1 MTQSTTVPR
10 PKGPYATTYRAG
22 DVLYLSGQGSID
34 PATGDVLLGDIREQT
49 RHTLTNI
56 EALLASEGFE
66 IGDLAQLTC
75 YLTDMAD
82 WPAMNEAY
90 AEALSGRAHPV
101 RTAVEVAAL
110 PFGLSIEVTAIAHR
124 RRGE

>member
-10 PKGPYATTYRAG
+10 AKGPYATTYRAG

-34 PATGDVLLGDIREQT
+34 PATGDTLLGDIREQT
-49 RHTLTNI
+49 RRTLANI
-56 EALLASEGFE
+56 EALVASEGFE
-66 IGDLAQLTC
+66 IADLAQLTC
-75 YLTDMAD
+75 YLTDMSD

-90 AEALSGRAHPV
+90 AEVLGDRAHPV

-124 RRGE
+124 RRAE